1 MALAVFILFVNYDT
15 FSRIYNRVNKG
26 KRVKSYPEVAEQI
39 RRIIQ
44 KNGIEEWYRRKVIEN
59 GIQSSTADYAW
70 NGDKE

>member
-1 MALAVFILFVNYDT
+1 MALAIFVLFVNNDT

-44 KNGIEEWYRRKVIEN
+44 KNGRRKVIEN
-59 GIQSSTADYAW
+59 GSQSSTADYAW

>member
-1 MALAVFILFVNYDT
+1 MALTVFVLFVNNDT

-44 KNGIEEWYRRKVIEN
+44 KNGRRRKVIEN
-59 GIQSSTADYAW
+59 GIQSSTADHAW